1 MHIDVNTKFDV
12 GQEVYIIQKARSK
25 EPCAAC
31 NGEGHIIIDGNK
43 FSCDKCFGTG
53 RLHGK
58 RKIYQLAGKDT
69 ITNIKVYNY
78 LLNTGGHHNESKT
91 VVKYGFA
98 DRNDYTDQKL
108 FATQE
113 EAQARCKELNKEE
126 LQKWTKSDMRRE
138 LLYRINYRQGRKQK
152 YGRPEYWIIK
162 NQIRD

>member
-25 EPCAAC
+25 ESCAAC
-31 NGEGHIIIDGNK
+31 NGEWHIIIDGNK

-78 LLNTGGHHNESKT
+78 LLNAGGHHNESKT

-108 FATQE
+108 FSTQE

-126 LQKWTKSDMRRE
+126 LQK
-138 LLYRINYRQGRKQK
+138 
-152 YGRPEYWIIK
+152 
-162 NQIRD
+162 

>member
-1 MHIDVNTKFDV
+1 MQINVETKFNI

-31 NGEGHIIIDGNK
+31 NGEGHIIVGGNR
-43 FSCDKCFGTG
+43 FSCNKCFGTG

-78 LLNTGGHHNESKT
+78 LLNTGGHHNEPKT

-98 DRNDYTDQKL
+98 DRSDYTEQKL

-113 EAQARCKELNKEE
+113 EAETRCNELNKEAQDE
-126 LQKWTKSDMRRE
+126 H
-138 LLYRINYRQGRKQK
+138 
-152 YGRPEYWIIK
+152 K
-162 NQIRD
+162 N

>member
-1 MHIDVNTKFDV
+1 MFIVNRKQFLDVTSNITTKQPQEREVNTMQINVETKFNI

-31 NGEGHIIIDGNK
+31 NGEGHIIIDGNR

-58 RKIYQLAGKDT
+58 RKIHQLAGKDI

-98 DRNDYTDQKL
+98 DRSDYTEQKL

-113 EAQARCKELNKEE
+113 EAETRCNELNKEAQNE
-126 LQKWTKSDMRRE
+126 H
-138 LLYRINYRQGRKQK
+138 
-152 YGRPEYWIIK
+152 K
-162 NQIRD
+162 N

>member
-1 MHIDVNTKFDV
+1 MQINVETKFNI

-25 EPCAAC
+25 EPCVAC
-31 NGEGHIIIDGNK
+31 NGEGHIIVGGNR

-78 LLNTGGHHNESKT
+78 LLNTGGHHNEPKT

-98 DRNDYTDQKL
+98 DG
-108 FATQE
+108 AT
-113 EAQARCKELNKEE
+113 
-126 LQKWTKSDMRRE
+126 
-138 LLYRINYRQGRKQK
+138 I
-152 YGRPEYWIIK
+152 
-162 NQIRD
+162 QIRSYSTHGKKHKPDAMNLTRRYSNHD

>member
-1 MHIDVNTKFDV
+1 MQINIETKFNI

-31 NGEGHIIIDGNK
+31 NGEGYIIVDGNR

-69 ITNIKVYNY
+69 ITSIKVFNY
-78 LLNTGGHHNESKT
+78 LLNAGGYHNELKT
-91 VVKYGFA
+91 VVKYDFKNGNDFT
-98 DRNDYTDQKL
+98 DRKL

-113 EAQARCKELNKEE
+113 E
-126 LQKWTKSDMRRE
+126 
-138 LLYRINYRQGRKQK
+138 
-152 YGRPEYWIIK
+152 
-162 NQIRD
+162 